1 MPEAGLRNWQRDM
14 QVLTGPQVGVKG
26 NFAEWYDH
34 LDMGQQLE
42 FSEQIGL
49 TVGNFLALRFIGW
62 GSTVKRLGDK
72 TVVQLQTVVTVHGHG
87 LIGKTMR
94 VQGAVEP
101 FPTAVTSKGPA
112 RTVTAVGGWRQAE
125 Y

>member
-1 MPEAGLRNWQRDM
+1 MPEAGLRDWQRDM

-49 TVGNFLALRFIGW
+49 TVGNFLALRLICW
-62 GSTVKRLGDK
+62 GSTVQRLGDK

-87 LIGKTMR
+87 LLANTIPVK
-94 VQGAVEP
+94 AP
-101 FPTAVTSKGPA
+101 FDPSPTADPGKGPP